1 MEGDKYQWK
10 VTEYSDTLKQVKVKE
25 YSEYSELD

>member
-25 YSEYSELD
+25 YSELD